1 MASIM
6 STNAAKVA
14 LSDLKK
20 TNRNLADPRNADD
33 DKKKLR
39 NIRDDLPMAPSTKMK
54 KAYTGYFT
62 SLNEG
67 MNMTRNVVSMAK
79 GVISK
84 SLEILRDIG
93 GSPSSHEA
101 EAFASSFG
109 GGSGDG
115 GGSRGSNGEPDDFIG
130 QVDAVKSFYGQS
142 FFDGHS
148 VLNKIDEFSY
158 VSGVEIDDETAE
170 IMIQAKKFFG
180 AVTEEEGADL
190 SESENV
196 RNFDYFMENKDR
208 ILQVL
213 TGVMVTLNA
222 VEDGIN
228 ENIGGVHALATGLDE
243 DLIPL
248 VKGGIQLDGAREE
261 AEQAKAL
268 LMQYRGPAIAN
279 ISPGLISRFY
289 TVGNGH

>member
-20 TNRNLADPRNADD
+20 TNRNLADPRNDGD

-79 GVISK
+79 GVIAK
-84 SLEILRDIG
+84 SLEMIRDIG

-101 EAFASSFG
+101 GSFTDAF
-109 GGSGDG
+109 GGSGGYD
-115 GGSRGSNGEPDDFIG
+115 SSDDFTG
-130 QVDAVKSFYGQS
+130 QVEAVKSFYGQS

-170 IMIQAKKFFG
+170 LMIQAKQFFG
-180 AVTEEEGADL
+180 SVTEGEEEAY
-190 SESENV
+190 SEEENIY
-196 RNFDYFMENKDR
+196 NEEFFMENKTK
-208 ILQVL
+208 ILELL
-213 TGVMVTLNA
+213 TGVMTTLNA

-228 ENIGGVHALATGLDE
+228 ENISGVHNLATGLDE
-243 DLIPL
+243 QLVPL
-248 VKGGIQLDGAREE
+248 VKGGIDLDSARDESE
-261 AEQAKAL
+261 AAQSMLKQHRKA
-268 LMQYRGPAIAN
+268 AIAN